1 MTVGDEGI
9 ILKSKEAKAE
19 WEQATKNEQK
29 SLDELYSSMLVATN
43 DDSKITLSMEELK
56 TVIKKEVQKAI
67 ETQDITDSLHLN
79 TDYVERRVI
88 AKMTKSG
95 NTIRLT
101 AYLTV
106 LADIPANTPII
117 TIDETYK
124 PNENIV
130 EIALVR
136 RSSTL
141 YKPN

>member
-1 MTVGDEGI
+1 
-9 ILKSKEAKAE
+9 
-19 WEQATKNEQK
+19 
-29 SLDELYSSMLVATN
+29 
-43 DDSKITLSMEELK
+43 
-56 TVIKKEVQKAI
+56 
-67 ETQDITDSLHLN
+67 
-79 TDYVERRVI
+79 
-88 AKMTKSG
+88 MTKSG